1 MIALWLLGC
10 VAPPDTACEELSAAL
25 GACTGV
31 PDLPVPCDALTP
43 GDVDALVEAVDLL
56 GCGALQGILPLD
68 GDPLAA
74 SCALLGEGCVDS
86 PVPALP
92 SGPPTRY
99 PLVLVNGIDV
109 SPLFSWSERI
119 VGVLRAQGHTVE
131 LAVVPPYD
139 ATPAR
144 SAVLWQR
151 VEQIRE
157 QTGAPRVNLLCHSL
171 GGLDCRYL
179 VSPNGLRWDLPAD
192 GDRMAD
198 AVASI
203 TTVSTAHR
211 GTPVADVALGFV
223 SGADPKDG
231 LDRLATAL
239 GSWLTQDAVD
249 HDVQLR
255 AALGALTESQA
266 QAFSASIVDADGVY
280 YQSWA
285 GFSRPWGAPGA
296 DDPARLAE
304 ACATD
309 DGDGLALD
317 VTAEEDHLPVT
328 LLDSWSLVA
337 ELAAEGEAEAP
348 NDGLCPVRSARWG
361 RFRGCVPADHME
373 QLGRGGIPD
382 ANVRT
387 RVDIAAFYAAVAR
400 DLARQGF

>member
-1 MIALWLLGC
+1 MLVWLLAC
-10 VAPPDTACEELSAAL
+10 MPPPSPCEDLREAL

-31 PDLPVPCDALTP
+31 PDLPVPCDDLTP
-43 GDVDALVEAVDLL
+43 GDVDALIEAVDLL
-56 GCGALQGILPLD
+56 GCGALRGVLPMD

-74 SCALLGEGCVDS
+74 SCALLGEGCVAD
-86 PVPALP
+86 PIPDVAD
-92 SGPPTRY
+92 GRTRH

-119 VGVLRAQGHTVE
+119 VATLRARGHDVH

-139 ATPAR
+139 STPSR
-144 SAVLWQR
+144 SAVLWAHVQA
-151 VEQIRE
+151 VLAA
-157 QTGAPRVNLLCHSL
+157 TGAEQVNLVCHSL

-179 VSPNGLRWDLPAD
+179 VSPGGLHWEVPAGQD
-192 GDRMAD
+192 EIVG

-203 TTVSTAHR
+203 TTVGTAHA

-223 SGADPKDG
+223 AGEDPGDA
-231 LDRLATAL
+231 LDRLATAF
-239 GSWLTQDAVD
+239 GSWLTEDALEQDVD
-249 HDVQLR
+249 LR

-266 QAFSASIVDADGVY
+266 QAFDAQVPDAEGVY

-285 GFSRPWGAPGA
+285 GYARPWGAPG
-296 DDPARLAE
+296 DDPRSLLRE
-304 ACATD
+304 ACAAD
-309 DGDGLALD
+309 DGEDGLALAVAD
-317 VTAEEDHLPVT
+317 EDRLPVS
-328 LLDSWSLVA
+328 LIDSWTLVA
-337 ELAAEGEAEAP
+337 EQAAVDGEAEAP

-387 RVDIAAFYAAVAR
+387 RVDIAAFYAAIAA
-400 DLARQGF
+400 DLAEMGF